1 MFQPKIRSKYQGIE
15 PWQGDFHE
23 GNVFS
28 SENHFAPDMF
38 RKSDISSASLTQSLL
53 LLCLQSWSLQC
64 IIDDTAVLSLC
75 LAFVNAGV
83 RLGCNWHCI
92 GGSSPCPH
100 WCTVQ
105 SSLLAPPGRGLTA
118 CLFLPAGILLQA
130 LVFCVINKGWG
141 VSYRDTHNVPAIEGA
156 ISDCLEF
163 ALNTAFQPTNHFS
176 MHSHPTSGSYMND
189 FLNFSIIRRSAPK
202 NQYFL
207 WERIKFDSSEKS
219 FPSGTYVNLYCVKRL
234 KVHIS
239 KGF

>member
-1 MFQPKIRSKYQGIE
+1 MVLKWFCCGFTDRIWPKLLHLHLQGNKQAGHWFTCNLLTSPAMFQPKIRSKYQGIQ

-28 SENHFAPDMF
+28 SENSFSPDLV
-38 RKSDISSASLTQSLL
+38 RKSDISSASLTQSFL

-64 IIDDTAVLSLC
+64 IIDNTAVLSLC

-130 LVFCVINKGWG
+130 LVFCVIIRVGESLIG
-141 VSYRDTHNVPAIEGA
+141 T
-156 ISDCLEF
+156 
-163 ALNTAFQPTNHFS
+163 PTMS
-176 MHSHPTSGSYMND
+176 LLLREQSLT
-189 FLNFSIIRRSAPK
+189 
-202 NQYFL
+202 
-207 WERIKFDSSEKS
+207 
-219 FPSGTYVNLYCVKRL
+219 V
-234 KVHIS
+234 
-239 KGF
+239 